1 MMEKRKKIACAFAV
15 FMAFMLLCTLISR
28 AVYASG
34 LCQVTTKKPER
45 RNIVHRVQT
54 EGIVQ
59 PGMEYALNIPGGLRC
74 KTVYVHTGDRVTEET
89 LLFEVDTEDLK
100 EQIQEQQLTIQKLQM
115 TIEDQEHN
123 RDLNEEKRQIE
134 ALRAEEDYNR
144 IREAEGDTVGNAE
157 KALEKAKEALEAA
170 EAAYQEHLANP
181 VEDPGMAP
189 VPENPEAPENK
200 EWQAKKEAWEAE
212 QKAWEEQSAFL
223 ENEKENARQ
232 AAEAAKQVLEAA
244 EKNQS
249 AALLE
254 AERRVGDMEFPS
266 QADSS
271 AEINKL
277 ELSALSGK
285 LEKYQKLL
293 KSEGKIYAEE
303 EGIVTK
309 IAVSPGERIGDGAAM
324 VYADLNSPLQFGFS
338 LTKEQKK
345 YVNMGDRAKLTIEGK
360 TVDVTIDYIQQN
372 EGNPEVYNATVFLT
386 EGTGNIGQ
394 SGSFER
400 EQQSEMYSCV
410 IPIDA
415 LHEDENRRNF
425 VYILSERSGILG
437 TELSAMQVYVK
448 VLDKNDSYAAIEEGS
463 IDSDTELIVSAT
475 KELKDRVVVRYR
487 E

>member
-1 MMEKRKKIACAFAV
+1 MMEKRKKIACALAV
-15 FMAFMLLCTLISR
+15 FMVFMFLCTLISR

-45 RNIVHRVQT
+45 KNLVHKVQT

-59 PGMEYALNIPGGLRC
+59 PGMENALNIPGGLRC
-74 KTVYVHTGDRVTEET
+74 KNVYVHTGDRITKET
-89 LLFEVDTEDLK
+89 LIFEVDTEDLK
-100 EQIQEQQLTIQKLQM
+100 EQIQEQQLVIQKLQM
-115 TIEDQEHN
+115 TIQDQESN
-123 RDLNEEKRQIE
+123 REL
-134 ALRAEEDYNR
+134 
-144 IREAEGDTVGNAE
+144 
-157 KALEKAKEALEAA
+157 
-170 EAAYQEHLANP
+170 
-181 VEDPGMAP
+181 
-189 VPENPEAPENK
+189 
-200 EWQAKKEAWEAE
+200 EAE
-212 QKAWEEQSAFL
+212 QKHTEYVRAREDYEKAVKEAEEQGI
-223 ENEKENARQ
+223 EKEEDPALT
-232 AAEAAKQVLEAA
+232 EAWRRLEDTIVPA
-244 EKNQS
+244 
-249 AALLE
+249 
-254 AERRVGDMEFPS
+254 

-309 IAVSPGERIGDGAAM
+309 IAVSPGERTGDGAVM

-360 TVDVTIDYIQQN
+360 TVDVTVDYIEQN
-372 EGNPEVYNATVFLT
+372 EGNPDVYNATVFLP
-386 EGTGNIGQ
+386 EGMGNIGQ

-400 EQQSEMYSCV
+400 EQQSEVYSCV

-415 LHEDENRRNF
+415 LHADETGRDF

-437 TELSAMQVYVK
+437 AELTAMQVYVK

-475 KELKDRVVVRYR
+475 KELKDRAVVRYR